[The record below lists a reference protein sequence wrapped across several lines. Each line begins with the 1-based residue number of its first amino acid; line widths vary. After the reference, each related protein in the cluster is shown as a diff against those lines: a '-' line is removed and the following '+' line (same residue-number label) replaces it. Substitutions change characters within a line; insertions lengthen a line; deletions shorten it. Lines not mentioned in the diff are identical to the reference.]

1 MPSRSPIRSPEMGE
15 RNGNDSG
22 PLLCSVREMT
32 SVFVDMQQLDLE
44 IPKDLMEDEEAMKEW
59 LWENN
64 KSKLFGAMKVKKIG
78 EPTELERAQVSLKLL
93 DNIAKVQ
100 RQYFQMEEP
109 SVVFGTLL
117 DKLLELMDS
126 EYGFIGEVKHQE
138 NGTPYLQTHAI
149 TNIAWDAGT
158 RAFYEDN
165 IESGLQ
171 FVNLESLFGHVIV
184 EAEPLIANEPQ
195 KHPSSCGI
203 PPGHPPLNHFLGIP
217 FFEAGGTQMT
227 GMVGIANKPGGYS
240 TADIEFLEPFT
251 VTCSNLIRAYNAM
264 RENKYLINTL
274 GEKVAE
280 RTRELQ
286 LANENLELA
295 NRRVV
300 RASQAQLQHFACMS
314 HEIRT
319 PLNCI
324 IGLSSLLQ
332 GTDLNPYQEDS
343 LGMIVTSGDLLLTVV
358 NDVLDYSKLES
369 GNVDIDIKKSSLQA
383 ALDAVV
389 HSIAQKSTENDL
401 KVKTYYDNAIP
412 EFIDT
417 DSRRLQQ
424 ILYNLLGNAIKFSKD
439 KGSVELTVKI
449 IDTAAVPYIEM
460 LDIPEGEQIIEP
472 EVIHEE
478 DAITLE
484 STEADVVDDN
494 AEQASPANCP
504 FMAQSS
510 SSPAPSAEPDGA
522 AGCPFLPVNERTE
535 SPSAKRAKKRQKSL
549 RRSSFTSQDIND
561 LQSSPG
567 NSFSAI
573 LQVNEAKPLARH
585 TLRFIVKD
593 YGTGISEKDFERIF
607 KPFKQANSYTE
618 QLYGGTGLGL
628 AITSKLAKGLGG
640 TISVDSV
647 EGEWSEFTVDFPFYN
662 ELAEIAK
669 MAKKLERVTVISVN
683 KHASP
688 NTVERNVF
696 DKNSIHY
703 LKFANMGAMVE
714 AMSKKDAIVPGRFY
728 ICLIHEHLYNEEGY
742 KSFSQIAKTTLLT
755 YGPNYSV
762 KETCG
767 HYRSL
772 HQVLP
777 YVLIES
783 FCKQMKA
790 AVATMP
796 VASLE
801 DPADSQPIVYDKIK
815 VLVAEDNT
823 INQKVIMRMLNRLG
837 VMDVDVVDNG
847 QEAVDR
853 EAEKGDYDIVY
864 MDMQMPVMDG
874 IDATKSIVERR
885 GDNPRPK
892 VVFVTANV
900 STVFESEAQDAG
912 GDGFISKPFNI
923 QEIENSF
930 KVLIVE

>member
-1 MPSRSPIRSPEMGE
+1 MGE
-15 RNGNDSG
+15 TSNGNNSG
-22 PLLCSVREMT
+22 PRALSSVREMT
-32 SVFVDMQQLDLE
+32 SVFVDMQQLHLE
-44 IPKDLMEDEEAMKEW
+44 IPKDLLEDEEAMKEW
-59 LWENN
+59 IWE
-64 KSKLFGAMKVKKIG
+64 KSKCKLFGAMKIKKSG
-78 EPTELERAQVSLKLL
+78 EPTELERAQLSLKLL

-100 RQYFQMEEP
+100 RQYLQMEEP
-109 SVVFGTLL
+109 KIVFGTLL
-117 DKLLELMDS
+117 EKLLELMDS

-138 NGTPYLQTHAI
+138 DGTPYLQTHAI

-165 IESGLQ
+165 IESGLK
-171 FVNLESLFGHVIV
+171 FMNMESLFGHVIV
-184 EAEPLIANEPQ
+184 EAKPIIANDPQ

-217 FFEAGGTQMT
+217 FFEARGTKMN
-227 GMVGIANKPGGYS
+227 GMVGIANKTGGYS
-240 TADIEFLEPFT
+240 KADIEFLEPFT
-251 VTCSNLIRAYNAM
+251 VTCSNLLQAYNAI

-274 GEKVAE
+274 EEKVVE
-280 RTRELQ
+280 RTTELQ
-286 LANENLELA
+286 LANESLELA
-295 NRRVV
+295 NRQVV
-300 RASQAQLQHFACMS
+300 HASQAQLQHFACMS

-332 GTDLNPYQEDS
+332 ETQLNPYQEDS

-369 GNVDIDIKKSSLQA
+369 GNVDIDIKRSNLQA

-389 HSIAQKSTENDL
+389 HSIAQKSRENDL
-401 KVKTYYDNAIP
+401 KVKAYYDNDIP

-439 KGSVELTVKI
+439 GGSVELTVQI
-449 IDTAAVPYIEM
+449 IDTAAVPNIEM
-460 LDIPEGEQIIEP
+460 DNPEDEQIIEP
-472 EVIHEE
+472 DVIHEE
-478 DAITLE
+478 
-484 STEADVVDDN
+484 EAPVVDN
-494 AEQASPANCP
+494 AEASPSPSKCP
-504 FMAQSS
+504 FTDDRSS
-510 SSPAPSAEPDGA
+510 ASPTPSVEPDGPT
-522 AGCPFLPVNERTE
+522 GCPFLPVNERTE
-535 SPSAKRAKKRQKSL
+535 SPRVKQAKGARRKKKS
-549 RRSSFTSQDIND
+549 SQDIND

-567 NSFSAI
+567 NGSFSAI
-573 LQVNEAKPLARH
+573 LQVNEDKPPASR

-662 ELAEIAK
+662 ELAETAK

-703 LKFANMGAMVE
+703 IKFADMGAMTE
-714 AMSKKDAIVPGRFY
+714 TMSKKDAIVPGRFY
-728 ICLIHEHLYNEEGY
+728 ICLIQEHLYKEEAY
-742 KSFSQIAKTTLLT
+742 KRFSQIAKTTLLT

-772 HQVLP
+772 LRLLP
-777 YVLIES
+777 SVLIES
-783 FCKQMKA
+783 FSKQMEA
-790 AVATMP
+790 AMATVP
-796 VASLE
+796 GANLE
-801 DPADSQPIVYDKIK
+801 DPADSQPLVYEKIK

-823 INQKVIMRMLNRLG
+823 INQKVLIRMLNRLG

-847 QEAVDR
+847 QKAVDR

-864 MDMQMPVMDG
+864 MDMQMPVMGG
-874 IDATKSIVERR
+874 IDATKFIVERR

-900 STVFESEAQDAG
+900 STGFESEAQDAG
-912 GDGFISKPFNI
+912 GDGFISKPFSI
-923 QEIENSF
+923 QAIENSF
-930 KVLIVE
+930 KLLRC